1 LHSGTTIWTRA
12 TTITLPNPDPQS
24 KERGKE
30 VGWVKSNLMGKP
42 LTVFLKSKLMGIGK
56 FKIGATF
63 IDHTTGEQKV
73 LGMKGDWKTNAKL
86 VIDDEVVAVVERD
99 KITNSTVSDLHVP
112 VQR

>member
-1 LHSGTTIWTRA
+1 LK
-12 TTITLPNPDPQS
+12 NQ
-24 KERGKE
+24 
-30 VGWVKSNLMGKP
+30 
-42 LTVFLKSKLMGIGK
+42 LTGIGK

-73 LGMKGDWKTNAKL
+73 LGMKRDWKTNAKL